1 MKRILIFILIFT
13 TGLVIS
19 SCTDNSTTEPTVP
32 DTGNLMVSSTPA
44 GAKILI
50 DGTDSG
56 FSTPHTFSS
65 QDIGTYTVTL
75 QLENYIDT
83 SMNAVVVKDQD
94 ATVDIV
100 LTPEYITYGPVTIW
114 ESLDPSTLDPSG
126 LSLKFGKAIS
136 ISSSKDS
143 SAYNDV
149 YYNSDGFLV
158 MSAKERSSNNSK
170 MTRETYFYVGNSNSL
185 NDKVDSPVKGST
197 WSKSV
202 DANERNYIFLYDAD
216 GHYSKLLIVEK
227 NDPSSVTSTDGNIV
241 VKWIYNK
248 AKDNTLF

>member
-1 MKRILIFILIFT
+1 MKKILIFFLIFAASI
-13 TGLVIS
+13 LIS

-50 DGTDSG
+50 DGADSG

-65 QDIGTYTVTL
+65 KDIGTYTVTL
-75 QLENYIDT
+75 TLENYIDT

-94 ATVDIV
+94 ATVDIL
-100 LTPEYITYGPVTIW
+100 LTPEYITYGPVRIW

-126 LSLKFGKAIS
+126 LSLKLGKAIS

-149 YYNSDGFLV
+149 YYDSDGFIV
-158 MSAKERSSNNSK
+158 VSASERANNSK
-170 MTRETYFYVGNSNSL
+170 MTRETYFYVGKSNSL

-197 WSKSV
+197 WTKSV
-202 DANERNYIFLYDAD
+202 DSNERNYIFLYDAD

-248 AKDNTLF
+248 AKDNILF